1 LASAVFSYLSSV
13 CAKKLWMDSG
23 KIHIGFWVD
32 ADFGI
37 SEGVDFTAISFIK
50 NPEFIKCLKNY
61 LKARA
66 PDRYSILHYHIAMHV
81 CILTC
86 IKDLS
91 WMHLDTI
98 DYMLC

>member
-1 LASAVFSYLSSV
+1 
-13 CAKKLWMDSG
+13 MDSR
-23 KIHIGFWVD
+23 KIQIGFWVD

-50 NPEFIKCLKNY
+50 NPEFIKCRKNY

-66 PDRYSILHYHIAMHV
+66 PDRYSILHYHIVMHV

-91 WMHLDTI
+91 WMLLDTI